1 MSSEPEITSNQAEIL
16 EPGASAISLNALKL
30 SLAQQIA
37 PIRWRGAI
45 SRLANQV
52 GRGTP
57 MEEAVAALSSTT
69 PPELRALLAEAMH
82 TSEPASLLVEAI
94 RVREDVRRNWRELMS
109 LILYPT
115 LLLVFAIAVGV
126 AFSFMMQSMVS
137 LDWIEDF
144 GLRGGAE
151 VYNNLVDQHH
161 AIVGLAM
168 ICTWVGVVL
177 LTLAIAG
184 PAWAWISVVGG
195 IAVIGKPLRWVSLQE
210 ILNRYQL
217 FIAQGMSTTDTADA
231 VARSFRSSGQSTVA
245 AAIARRIH
253 AGVPLGQAIGSSML
267 SDGVCRP
274 ALLMLDQ
281 RETDMAQS
289 LRETAEL
296 LGMLVEQR
304 CRTLSAVLPVFVLCL
319 VGTIL
324 WATLSAYF
332 MALRPLLM
340 MITSLV

>member
-1 MSSEPEITSNQAEIL
+1 MSLQPENSSNQAEIL
-16 EPGASAISLNALKL
+16 EPGASAISLDALKL
-30 SLAQQIA
+30 RLAQQIA
-37 PIRWRGAI
+37 PFRWKGAI
-45 SRLANQV
+45 ASLANQV
-52 GRGTP
+52 AGGAP
-57 MEEAVAALSSTT
+57 LGEAVAGLKAST
-69 PPELRALLAEAMH
+69 PVELRSLLAEAMQ
-82 TSEPASLLVEAI
+82 TAEPASLLVEAI
-94 RVREDVRRNWRELMS
+94 RVREDVRRNWRELMG
-109 LILYPT
+109 LILYPA
-115 LLLVFAIAVGV
+115 LLLGFAIAVGV
-126 AFSFMMQSMVS
+126 AFSFTMQSMI
-137 LDWIEDF
+137 DFEWIEEF
-144 GLRGGAE
+144 GLAGGE
-151 VYNNLVDQHH
+151 QVHNNLVDQHH

-184 PAWAWISVVGG
+184 PAWAWVSVVGG
-195 IAVIGKPLRWVSLQE
+195 LVVIGKPLRWVSLQE

-253 AGVPLGQAIGSSML
+253 AGVPLGKAIGSSML

-281 RETDMAQS
+281 RESDMAQS

-332 MALRPLLM
+332 MGLRPLLM
-340 MITSLV
+340 MITSLA

>member
-1 MSSEPEITSNQAEIL
+1 MTSEPENSSNQAEVL
-16 EPGASAISLNALKL
+16 EPGTAAVSLDALKL
-30 SLAQQIA
+30 RLAQQIA
-37 PIRWRGAI
+37 PIRWKGSI
-45 SRLANQV
+45 TRLANEV
-52 GRGTP
+52 NSGTA
-57 MEEAVAALSSTT
+57 MDEAVAALPAST
-69 PPELRALLAEAMH
+69 PAELRALLVEAMQ

-109 LILYPT
+109 LILYPA
-115 LLLVFAIAVGV
+115 LLLAFAITVGL
-126 AFSFMMQSMVS
+126 AFSYTMQSMV
-137 LDWIEDF
+137 DFEWIEEF
-144 GLRGGAE
+144 GLPGGE
-151 VYNNLVDQHH
+151 QVRNNLIDQHH

-177 LTLAIAG
+177 LTIAVVA
-184 PAWAWISVVGG
+184 PAWAWVSVVGG
-195 IAVIGKPLRWVSLQE
+195 LVVIGKPLRWVSLQE
-210 ILNRYQL
+210 ILSRYQL
-217 FIAQGMSTTDTADA
+217 FIAQGMSTADTADA
-231 VARSFRSSGQSTVA
+231 VARSFRNSGQSTVA

-281 RETDMAQS
+281 RGSDMSQS
-289 LRETAEL
+289 LRETADL

-304 CRTLSAVLPVFVLCL
+304 CRTLSAVLPLFVLCF

-332 MALRPLLM
+332 MGLRPLLM
-340 MITSLV
+340 MITSLA